1 MALWGHGRPSER
13 AQAAASVLGSAFG
26 TGKRSAWAQ
35 RVKRAERTERTK
47 RGSWA
52 AFVAVAVA
60 SLPLCGC
67 ENDNVPANVAIYYSD
82 ALERGDAAAA
92 LAYVDV
98 ENAAGV
104 GGDKKAA
111 VDSALAKRKADARRC
126 GAAVSSKSL
135 NSEFQSS
142 AALKTAY
149 VTLSTQRASC
159 ETIERHKLVK
169 TRKGWRVFF

>member
-13 AQAAASVLGSAFG
+13 APAAAWADSGSAFG
-26 TGKRSAWAQ
+26 AGKRSARSKRAQ
-35 RVKRAERTERTK
+35 RAG

-52 AFVAVAVA
+52 AFVAVAAA

-82 ALERGDAAAA
+82 ALEKGDAAAA

-98 ENAAGV
+98 KDAAGA
-104 GGDKKAA
+104 GGDKTAA
-111 VDSALAKRKADARRC
+111 VDSALAKKKADARRC

-149 VTLSTQRASC
+149 VTLSVQRASC

-169 TRKGWRVFF
+169 TREGWRVFF

>member
-13 AQAAASVLGSAFG
+13 AQAAASDSGSAFG
-26 TGKRSAWAQ
+26 AAKRSARSKRAQ
-35 RVKRAERTERTK
+35 RAG

-52 AFVAVAVA
+52 AFVAVAAA

-82 ALERGDAAAA
+82 ALEKGDAAAA

-98 ENAAGV
+98 KDAAGA
-104 GGDKKAA
+104 GGDKTAA
-111 VDSALAKRKADARRC
+111 VDSALAKKKADARRC

-149 VTLSTQRASC
+149 VTLSVQRASC

-169 TRKGWRVFF
+169 TREGWRVFF